1 MLGAALGILLIVHGA
16 IHLAGFA
23 KSVRPERIPAI
34 KKTVGKITGLYWLAT
49 CILFFI
55 SSMLLLLKTDSWL
68 ITTTAGILLS
78 QFLIITHWSDAKY
91 GTLLNFILLP
101 VLAFSFGNRQFNQMV
116 KQETDHLISAAGIPD
131 PIVVMVTESQLNG
144 LPPVVQKW
152 LRQSG
157 VLKQVIPFHV
167 QILQSGS
174 MRTKPNSDSWMP
186 FTAAQVNTI
195 ITPGFIWYADVN
207 MFAGI
212 GFKGRDKL
220 VNGQG
225 NMLIKFLSLIPVVHA
240 NGKEI
245 NQGSMIRN
253 LAEICWIP
261 SMAVLPYIQW
271 KQSDS
276 LSAIATMTINNE
288 SVSGTFYFNNAGEN
302 IRFEAQRYY
311 DRKEGATL
319 EHWVVD
325 NEPQSI
331 RLFNGIRVPTK
342 STITWK
348 LKEGDFTWLN
358 LTVEDITYQ
367 DANSFN
373 AFTN

>member
-1 MLGAALGILLIVHGA
+1 MLSAALVILLIIHGT
-16 IHLAGFA
+16 IHLVGFA
-23 KSVRPERIPAI
+23 KSVLPERVTAI
-34 KKTVGKITGLYWLAT
+34 KKKIGKITGLYWLAT

-55 SSMLLLLKTDSWL
+55 SSMLFLLKNDSWL

-78 QFLIITHWSDAKY
+78 QYLIFSHWGDAKY
-91 GTLLNFILLP
+91 GTFMNTILLF
-101 VLAFSFGNRQFNQMV
+101 VLVFSLGKRQFNEKIV
-116 KQETDHLISAAGIPD
+116 DETNQLISKAGTPD
-131 PIVVMVTESQLNG
+131 PSAVMVTDSQLNR

-157 VLKQVIPFHV
+157 VVKQVIPFQV
-167 QILQSGS
+167 QISQSGR
-174 MRTKPNSDSWMP
+174 MRTKTNSDNWMP
-186 FTAAQVNTI
+186 FTARQVNTI
-195 ITPGFIWYADVN
+195 IIPGFIWHADVN

-212 GFKGRDKL
+212 GFKGRDWL
-220 VNGQG
+220 VNGHG
-225 NMLIKFLSLIPVVHA
+225 EMLIKFLSLIPVVNA
-240 NGKEI
+240 SGSEI
-245 NQGSMIRN
+245 DQGSMIRN
-253 LAEICWIP
+253 LAEICWVP
-261 SMAVLPYIQW
+261 SMATLPYISW
-271 KQSDS
+271 EQSDS
-276 LSAIATMTINNE
+276 LSAIATMTINNV
-288 SVSGTFYFNNAGEN
+288 SVSGTFYFNHTGEN

-325 NEPQSI
+325 NDPQSI
-331 RLFNGIRVPTK
+331 RPFNGIRVPTK

-367 DANSFN
+367 AANSFN